1 MNKIVFNENEIE
13 VISCF
18 ERDKH
23 LYINLFGEEVDDRLN
38 ELKSYSG
45 ILEYYEENMN
55 GLELIK
61 YSSTFDNVEIVKCLG
76 YYCLDCFNTIE
87 PTEEELAE
95 MERQRKLAEVDS
107 LKFQLAETD
116 YIFIKAGEYQ
126 VLGDE
131 PPYEQ
136 EYLYEISEERR
147 VIRERIN
154 SLEEEISQSLGVE

>member
-1 MNKIVFNENEIE
+1 MEKIRTNKNEYEIE
-13 VISCF
+13 FVAVGNQTVI
-18 ERDKH
+18 
-23 LYINLFGEEVDDRLN
+23 
-38 ELKSYSG
+38 LKSHNPISDNFSDGFLVYSDETV
-45 ILEYYEENMN
+45 IDD
-55 GLELIK
+55 
-61 YSSTFDNVEIVKCLG
+61 YSK
-76 YYCLDCFNTIE
+76 FNTVYNQIDEYTIELSNDGSVYVEPIVVE

-131 PPYEQ
+131 SPYKQ

-147 VIRERIN
+147 VIRDRIN